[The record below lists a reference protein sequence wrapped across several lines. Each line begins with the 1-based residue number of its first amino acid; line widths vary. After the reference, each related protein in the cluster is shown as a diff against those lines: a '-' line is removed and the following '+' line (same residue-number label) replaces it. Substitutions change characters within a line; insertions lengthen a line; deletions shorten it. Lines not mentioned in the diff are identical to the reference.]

1 MSIGVH
7 RLNRVPTKKIRF
19 KGQKKPQTKKIN
31 RKKVILS
38 TKTLSQS
45 RMHCCYNMYNA
56 DYYLNIDL
64 TKDSSCYHVTSCVL

>member
-19 KGQKKPQTKKIN
+19 KGQKKTQTKNIN

-38 TKTLSQS
+38 TKTISQTL
-45 RMHCCYNMYNA
+45 MHCCYNMYDA
-56 DYYLNIDL
+56 YYYINIA
-64 TKDSSCYHVTSCVL
+64 